1 MRRSKADE
9 ARESAAY
16 ARNKGE
22 ARAQNANA
30 EGRVPRLRFPE
41 YRQALAWVTNKL
53 GTFVDEINDSN
64 TDNENTVLT
73 LSSEN
78 GLVIQEDYFNKRVAS
93 KDTCRYI
100 PIKRNDF
107 VYNDRSTTTS
117 PFGTIKR
124 LSKYDKGVVSPI
136 YLAFRPRKAIDPA
149 FLEYYFESGC
159 HVPEMN
165 QIVDQG
171 ARVGRFN
178 LTPDKFFSINL
189 YMPEKKEQQ
198 KIAAC
203 LSSLDDLITVHSR
216 KLEAL
221 KKYKKGLMQQLFPAE
236 GEKVPRLRFPEFVNV
251 GAWEEKSLSQCI
263 LIISSGVSVNSYDS
277 VATRQDIGVLK
288 TSCVTNGKFIETENK
303 KVRESEIARVQTNAK
318 KNSIILSR
326 MNTPLLVGESG
337 YVAEEYP
344 NLYLPDRLWMIEC
357 DESVSLTL
365 FLSQCLLSEKTRMNL
380 RQIATGS
387 SASMKNI
394 SQSLFLE
401 MRLSFPSLPEQEKI
415 ATFLSSLD
423 DLIAAQAAKIDELKQ
438 HQRGLMQGL
447 FPAPEEE

>member
-16 ARNKGE
+16 AKHKGE
-22 ARAQNANA
+22 AQAKATNA

-53 GTFVDEINDSN
+53 GTFVDEINDNN

-198 KIAAC
+198 KIDAC

-236 GEKVPRLRFPEFVNV
+236 GETVPRLRFPEFRDA
-251 GAWEEKSLSQCI
+251 GEWEEKTLDQLGIVLPGLTYSPDDTQSDGLLVLRSSNVRDGQIVLNDCVYVNPQKYTKATMLRVDDI
-263 LIISSGVSVNSYDS
+263 LICVRNGSTSLIGKNAMIPENIPSCTHGAFMTVCR
-277 VATRQDIGVLK
+277 ATSPRFVFCLFQTDQYKDQVEAGL
-288 TSCVTNGKFIETENK
+288 G
-303 KVRESEIARVQTNAK
+303 ARI
-318 KNSIILSR
+318 NSINSSD
-326 MNTPLLVGESG
+326 LLK
-337 YVAEEYP
+337 Y
-344 NLYLPDRLWMIEC
+344 
-357 DESVSLTL
+357 
-365 FLSQCLLSEKTRMNL
+365 
-380 RQIATGS
+380 
-387 SASMKNI
+387 
-394 SQSLFLE
+394 
-401 MRLSFPSLPEQEKI
+401 SFFVPSLREQEKI
-415 ATFLSSLD
+415 GDTFYSVD
-423 DLIAAQAAKIDELKQ
+423 VLIAAQAAKVEELKE
-438 HQRGLMQGL
+438 HKRGLMQGL